1 MTRMQAKAVRMVR
14 PAPPSAWLRAWLV
27 AWVLALAAGAPAWS
41 AGPAQSSD
49 VMVNINTASAEELQA
64 LPGVGES
71 RAAQIV
77 ALRKE
82 RGAFRS
88 IDELLEVRGIGPA
101 MLERLRPQVA
111 LSGKTRLGA
120 APAQA
125 TPARKDGR

>member
-1 MTRMQAKAVRMVR
+1 MTRTNSTARRSLRQAPR
-14 PAPPSAWLRAWLV
+14 PAWLRACLG
-27 AWVLALAAGAPAWS
+27 ALALALLAAAPGWS
-41 AGPAQSSD
+41 AGSGRAPD

-64 LPGVGES
+64 LPGIGEA

-82 RGAFRS
+82 RGAFRKV
-88 IDELLEVRGIGPA
+88 DELLEVRGIGPA

-120 APAQA
+120 APA
-125 TPARKDGR
+125 TPAKKGGR